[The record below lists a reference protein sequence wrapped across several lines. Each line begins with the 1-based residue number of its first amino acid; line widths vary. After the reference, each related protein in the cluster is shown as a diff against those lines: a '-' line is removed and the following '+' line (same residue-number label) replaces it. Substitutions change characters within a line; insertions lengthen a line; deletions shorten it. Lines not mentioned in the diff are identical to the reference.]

1 MSPACWMS
9 ALGKEVALAAAT
21 LNSVADKFLAFRVA
35 LGCIDDVETQIEGG
49 VKHFFDGD
57 SGDSLVPDLRSP
69 EAQDAHLHVGLAK
82 LSPFHASFINDT
94 RGDSQATGVSDE
106 LWSKGGGEK

>member
-21 LNSVADKFLAFRVA
+21 LNGVADEFFAIHVA
-35 LGCIDDVETQIEGG
+35 LGCIDDVETEVEGG
-49 VKHFFDGD
+49 VKHLFDGD

-69 EAQDAHLHVGLAK
+69 EAQDAHLHFGLAK
-82 LSPFHASFINDT
+82 LSPFHASYINDV
-94 RGDSQATGVSDE
+94 RGDSQAIRV
-106 LWSKGGGEK
+106 GESC

>member
-9 ALGKEVALAAAT
+9 ALGKEVALAAVT
-21 LNSVADKFLAFRVA
+21 LNSVADEFFAIHVA
-35 LGCIDDVETQIEGG
+35 LGCVDDVETEIEGG
-49 VKHFFDGD
+49 VKHLFDRD

-82 LSPFHASFINDT
+82 LSPFHASYINDL
-94 RGDSQATGVSDE
+94 RGDSQAIGV
-106 LWSKGGGEK
+106 GESHWK